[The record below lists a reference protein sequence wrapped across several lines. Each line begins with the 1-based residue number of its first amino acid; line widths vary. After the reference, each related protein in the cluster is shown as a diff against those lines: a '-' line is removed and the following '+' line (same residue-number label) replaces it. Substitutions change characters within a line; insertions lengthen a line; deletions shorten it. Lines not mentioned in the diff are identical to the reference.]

1 MEGKNCLITGATSG
15 IGRSAALALSEIGA
29 NIYFIARDRNKAEIL
44 EKEIFDHSGKKPH
57 GIIADLSSLKQIKQA
72 SEDFKSLDVPLLDGV
87 CMSRAASSAGLVHQ
101 PLYDNTIH
109 EHLL

>member
-72 SEDFKSLDVPLLDGV
+72 SEDFKSLDVPLDVLLNNAGIMNTERKITEDGFEEV
-87 CMSRAASSAGLVHQ
+87 FAVERC
-101 PLYDNTIH
+101 
-109 EHLL
+109 